1 VIIAGRAGGD
11 DGTAT
16 LAGDLIVLAGALAV
30 SSGYVAGALLVPRGV
45 SSATTTYWGVILG
58 GVVLLPLGLGLVA
71 RGGAPHADARSWA
84 AVLFLAVMV
93 SIVGYVGW
101 YWALASGGIARMA
114 PLMFLQP
121 ISGLVLAA
129 LLLDERLTPAFGVG
143 AAAILA
149 GVAVARRDTRTAVQP
164 SPGEA

>member
-1 VIIAGRAGGD
+1 
-11 DGTAT
+11 
-16 LAGDLIVLAGALAV
+16 
-30 SSGYVAGALLVPRGV
+30 
-45 SSATTTYWGVILG
+45 
-58 GVVLLPLGLGLVA
+58 
-71 RGGAPHADARSWA
+71 
-84 AVLFLAVMV
+84 
-93 SIVGYVGW
+93 
-101 YWALASGGIARMA
+101 MA

>member
-1 VIIAGRAGGD
+1 
-11 DGTAT
+11 
-16 LAGDLIVLAGALAV
+16 
-30 SSGYVAGALLVPRGV
+30 
-45 SSATTTYWGVILG
+45 
-58 GVVLLPLGLGLVA
+58 
-71 RGGAPHADARSWA
+71 
-84 AVLFLAVMV
+84 
-93 SIVGYVGW
+93 
-101 YWALASGGIARMA
+101 
-114 PLMFLQP
+114 MFLQP